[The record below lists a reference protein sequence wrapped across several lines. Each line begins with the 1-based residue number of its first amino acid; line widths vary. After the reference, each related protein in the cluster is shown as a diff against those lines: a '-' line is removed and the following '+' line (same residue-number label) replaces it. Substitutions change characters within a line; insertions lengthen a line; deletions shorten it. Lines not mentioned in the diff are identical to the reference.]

1 MHITWYCHYMSLYF
15 KIAIL
20 HVCYSLLYFITLY
33 LEESAQLDVRRPLV
47 PIACKSVALKDYAFH
62 SGALNPKP

>member
-20 HVCYSLLYFITLY
+20 HVCFITLY
-33 LEESAQLDVRRPLV
+33 LEASAQLDVRRPLV